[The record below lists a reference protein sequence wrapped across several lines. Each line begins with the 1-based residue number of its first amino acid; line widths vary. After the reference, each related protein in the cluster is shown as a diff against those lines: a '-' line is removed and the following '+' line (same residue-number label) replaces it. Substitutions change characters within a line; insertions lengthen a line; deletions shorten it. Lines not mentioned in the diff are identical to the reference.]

1 MKLSEVF
8 YSHTG
13 RFSYKWKHYFDY
25 YDRHLGRFVG
35 KKFNLLE
42 IGTHC
47 GGSLQIWKK
56 YFGPGVKVVGIDID
70 PRTKFEEPQIFTEIG
85 SQSDPKFLSMICQKY
100 GPFDV
105 IVDDGSHLQQDI
117 MSSFAFLYPKLA
129 DGGVYVVE
137 DTHTSLWSEYNG
149 GIKNPNNFVEIASR
163 FAMDVN
169 REFAQEHYPISIP
182 DLKEICFYNSM
193 IFLEKKNMSKA
204 EPCFIGVRTF
214 E

>member
-13 RFSYKWKHYFDY
+13 RNSGKWKHYFDY

-35 KKFNLLE
+35 KQFNLLE
-42 IGTHC
+42 IGTCH

-56 YFGPGVKVVGIDID
+56 YFGPGVKIVGIDID
-70 PRTKFEEPQIFTEIG
+70 SRTKFEESQIYTEVG
-85 SQSDPKFLSMICQKY
+85 SQNDPEFLGHICQKY

-105 IVDDGSHLQQDI
+105 IIDDGSHIQNDV
-117 MSSFAFLYPKLA
+117 MSSFTNLYPRLNNK
-129 DGGVYVVE
+129 GVYVIE
-137 DTHTSLWSEYNG
+137 DTHTALWKGYNG

-169 REFAQEHYPISIP
+169 REFAEEHYPISIP

-193 IFLEKKNMSKA
+193 IFIEKENTPKA
-204 EPCFIGVRTF
+204 EPCYVGTNPF
-214 E
+214 